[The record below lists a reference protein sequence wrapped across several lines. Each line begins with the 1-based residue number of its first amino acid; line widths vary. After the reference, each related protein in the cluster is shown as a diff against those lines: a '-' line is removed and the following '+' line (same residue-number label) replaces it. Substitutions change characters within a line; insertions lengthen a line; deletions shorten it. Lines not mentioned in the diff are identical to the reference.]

1 MVDLS
6 VADIKL
12 REKTQLAIFDSRDRW
27 RDRTDRPKRTPGWGI
42 TFLGT
47 GGNPEAVI
55 AQKPRT
61 AGFMVEFGDLYMCVD
76 PGPSALLGV
85 KEMGLDL
92 GALDAVYIS
101 HGHVDHYAG
110 AEGIIEGMCWAM
122 STRRG
127 VLMGPR
133 ALFTEDHIISSF
145 HQGDTE
151 IHGYRGGPQVMYLG
165 EGRTVSLKGA
175 TITPVTA
182 YHGGENYGF
191 ILEAQG
197 LRLGYTSDTNYIV
210 SYSTGAGLEE
220 VKRFGPIMDLEHI
233 VKYREDVKKAFSGV
247 DVLIANVTSHNA
259 WAHRHI
265 TGIGLAHLLKGS
277 HIKLCYLTHFNY
289 CCVEPEDLRF
299 EMAEYVEKASGIRTK
314 AAVDLAYLDLKPFLK
329 TV

>member
-6 VADIKL
+6 GADIKL
-12 REKTQLAIFDSRDRW
+12 REKTQTAIVDSRDRW
-27 RDRTDRPKRTPGWGI
+27 RARSGRPERKPGWGV

-61 AGFMVEFGDLYMCVD
+61 AGFVVEFGDLFMYVD
-76 PGPSALLGV
+76 PGPSALQGVQELGI
-85 KEMGLDL
+85 DL

-101 HGHVDHYAG
+101 HGHIDHYAG

-127 VLMGPR
+127 ILMGPR
-133 ALFTEDHIISSF
+133 TLFTEDHIISNF

-151 IHGYRGGPQVMYLG
+151 NHGYKGGPQVMYLG
-165 EGRTVSLKGA
+165 AGRQISLKGA
-175 TITPVTA
+175 TLTPVRA

-191 ILEAQG
+191 ILEADG
-197 LRLGYTSDTNYIV
+197 LRLGYTGDTNYII
-210 SYSTGAGLEE
+210 SYSTGKSLEE
-220 VKRFGPIMDLEHI
+220 VQRFGPIMDIDHI
-233 VKYREDVKKAFSGV
+233 VKYREDVKEAFSGV

-265 TGIGLAHLLKGS
+265 TDIGMAHLLKGS
-277 HIKLCYLTHFNY
+277 QVKLCYLTHFNY

-299 EMAEYVEKASGIRTK
+299 EMADYVESASGVRTK
-314 AAVDLAYLDLKPFLK
+314 AAIDLAYLDLAPYLK

>member
-6 VADIKL
+6 GADIKL
-12 REKTQLAIFDSRDRW
+12 REKTQTAIYASRDRW
-27 RDRTDRPKRTPGWGI
+27 RARTGRPERNPGWGI

-55 AQKPRT
+55 AQRPRT
-61 AGFMVEFGDLYMCVD
+61 AGFVVEFGDLFMYVD

-85 KEMGLDL
+85 KEMGIDL
-92 GALDAVYIS
+92 GTLDAVYIS

-127 VLMGPR
+127 VLLGPR
-133 ALFTEDHIISSF
+133 SLFNEDHIISNF
-145 HQGDTE
+145 HQGE
-151 IHGYRGGPQVMYLG
+151 SENQGYLGGPQVVYLG
-165 EGRTVSLKGA
+165 EGQKIPLKGA
-175 TITPVTA
+175 TLTPVTA

-210 SYSTGAGLEE
+210 SYSTGESVEE
-220 VKRFGPIMDLEHI
+220 IRRFGPIMDLEHI
-233 VKYREDVKKAFSGV
+233 IKYREDVKKAFSGV

-265 TGIGLAHLLKGS
+265 TGIGLGHLLKDS
-277 HIKLCYLTHFNY
+277 QVKLCYLSHFNY

-299 EMAEYVEKASGIRTK
+299 QMAEYVEKASGVRTK
-314 AAVDLAYLDLKPFLK
+314 AAVDLDYLDLVPYLK